1 MRHRRRDE
9 RGAATTEV
17 VLVVPVLL
25 FLVMLI
31 IQFGLWY
38 HAGHVARA
46 AAQEGVRTAR
56 LEGATAEEGQDR
68 AEGFLARNG
77 PTIVSD
83 PVVVATRDDEFA
95 VVEIRGRS
103 VAVVPGLRWSIRAR
117 AESPVERYRE
127 VVP

>member
-9 RGAATTEV
+9 RGIATTEV

-38 HAGHVARA
+38 HAGHVARSA
-46 AAQEGVRTAR
+46 AREGVRTAR
-56 LEGATAEEGQDR
+56 LEGATAEEGQHR
-68 AEGFLARNG
+68 AETFLERNG

-83 PVVVATRDDEFA
+83 PVVTATRDEEHA
-95 VVEIRGRS
+95 VVDIQGRS
-103 VAVVPGLRWSIRAR
+103 VAVIPGFHWTVRAH
-117 AESPVERYRE
+117 AESTVERYRE
-127 VVP
+127 IR